1 MGCGKS
7 TVGKNLALKL
17 GYEFLDTDQMIEEKV
32 GRSISSVFATEGEEF
47 FRKLETKTIKELND
61 FCEKKVI
68 SVGGGLPLREE
79 NRNILNELGMVIYL
93 KAEPD
98 TIFKR
103 VKDDKN
109 RPLLQTKNPKET
121 IINMLHNREE
131 KYRQAAYL
139 IITVDGKTIE
149 DVVKEIEN
157 IIKE

>member
-7 TVGKNLALKL
+7 TVGENLALRL
-17 GYEFLDTDQMIEEKV
+17 GYEFLDTDQMIEEKE

-61 FCEKKVI
+61 ICDKKVI

-79 NRNILNELGMVIYL
+79 NRNILNELGLVIYL

-103 VKDDKN
+103 IKDDKN
-109 RPLLQTKNPKET
+109 RPLLQTENPKET
-121 IINMLHNREE
+121 IINMLHGREE
-131 KYRQAAYL
+131 KYRQAAYR